1 MEVNNYYEKRTFN
14 GSNYDF
20 SLGNTAA
27 MTKLLLADFPSMT
40 LLYYSSIIAS
50 IALVLFLL
58 LTGRISKLKTYSLRD
73 YIYMTGL
80 GILGEFL
87 YSALYY
93 QGLTLISSTDAC
105 ILNYL
110 WPITAVIFSCIFLK
124 GKLTIGKT
132 AAITLSFFGVIF
144 VTSKGTGLSSFSKNS
159 LAGCIL
165 CSFLLQNQRKK

>member
-1 MEVNNYYEKRTFN
+1 MKKEH
-14 GSNYDF
+14 
-20 SLGNTAA
+20 LMAA
-27 MTKLLLADFPSMT
+27 TTIFFWATLPPMTKLLLADFPSMT

-73 YIYMTGL
+73 FMYMTGL

-110 WPITAVIFSCIFLK
+110 WPMSRVAKDSYVL
-124 GKLTIGKT
+124 
-132 AAITLSFFGVIF
+132 
-144 VTSKGTGLSSFSKNS
+144 
-159 LAGCIL
+159 
-165 CSFLLQNQRKK
+165 